1 MTRTSSSSRTHAAPR
16 KPATKRKTASARG
29 GPKRTRRPAKTTR
42 SATPP
47 SRRWSKGVTE
57 HSDSLDLEPNV
68 FKRGPRAI
76 ALSLKR
82 SAERSSRRKSAPYR
96 SAMSMLTFYENRAGR
111 NLSARQKQ
119 TLERAKDELR
129 KLFDKV

>member
-1 MTRTSSSSRTHAAPR
+1 M
-16 KPATKRKTASARG
+16 
-29 GPKRTRRPAKTTR
+29 
-42 SATPP
+42 
-47 SRRWSKGVTE
+47 
-57 HSDSLDLEPNV
+57 DLEPSV

-96 SAMSMLTFYENRAGR
+96 AAMSMLTFYENRAGR
-111 NLSARQKQ
+111 NLSAAQKK

-129 KLFDKV
+129 KLFDRD